1 MADLSYIDADAR
13 FEEAIA
19 KLKLG
24 MKGGKKPQL
33 NSMER
38 QILEF
43 CHGRDMKQYLKE
55 EFEKHPIH
63 LNEDGELIGENPFGK
78 DRKTSKT
85 FYDPV
90 YGNLYTRG
98 PIQTGTDD
106 EKPYIYD
113 DYHYDE

>member
-19 KLKLG
+19 KLRFGMLG
-24 MKGGKKPQL
+24 KKKPQL

-43 CHGRDMKQYLKE
+43 CHGRDMRQYLKE

-63 LNEDGELIGENPFGK
+63 LNEDGELIGENPFDK
-78 DRKTSKT
+78 ERKTSKT

-98 PIQTGTDD
+98 QEPAISDG
-106 EKPYIYD
+106 EKPYVYD

>member
-1 MADLSYIDADAR
+1 MAELSYVDADAR
-13 FEEAIA
+13 FEAA
-19 KLKLG
+19 MARLKFG
-24 MKGGKKPQL
+24 MAGKKPQL

-43 CHGRDMKQYLKE
+43 CHNRDMKQYLKE

-63 LNEDGELIGENPFGK
+63 LDEDGNLIGENPF
-78 DRKTSKT
+78 DRERKESKT

-90 YGNLYTRG
+90 YGNVYAKGTET
-98 PIQTGTDD
+98 PIVDD
-106 EKPYIYD
+106 EQKPYIYG